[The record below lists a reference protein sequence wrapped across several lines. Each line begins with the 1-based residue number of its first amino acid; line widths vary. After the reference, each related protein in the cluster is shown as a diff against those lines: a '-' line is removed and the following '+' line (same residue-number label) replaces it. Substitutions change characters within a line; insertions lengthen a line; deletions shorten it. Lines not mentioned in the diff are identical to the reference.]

1 MARMAMVIDLRLC
14 IGCDAC
20 NISCKQENNVQ
31 QGFFWAHHI
40 QRHEG
45 TFPNITYTYM
55 PTLCN
60 HCSNPP
66 CVEACP
72 VEPDK
77 AMFKQADGTVMTSEE
92 RCIGC
97 QACKYACP
105 YGVISFN
112 EWGAETHPEWRTPEA
127 TALAQKVGGQVVPYS
142 NPDRGTTFSV
152 IRKEGK
158 VEKCT
163 FCDHRYQVGEEPRC
177 VEVCPP
183 HARVFG
189 DLDDPNSAVSRLL
202 RENEYSV
209 LQPEAGTEPNV
220 YYINKFDQKS

>member
-1 MARMAMVIDLRLC
+1 
-14 IGCDAC
+14 
-20 NISCKQENNVQ
+20 
-31 QGFFWAHHI
+31 
-40 QRHEG
+40 
-45 TFPNITYTYM
+45 
-55 PTLCN
+55 
-60 HCSNPP
+60 
-66 CVEACP
+66 VEACP

-77 AMFKQADGTVMTSEE
+77 AMFKQADGTTMQSED

-97 QACKYACP
+97 QACQRACP

-127 TALAQKVGGQVVPYS
+127 AALTQKVGGDVLPYS
-142 NPDRGTTFSV
+142 NPDRGTTYSV
-152 IRKEGK
+152 IRKAGK

-163 FCDHRYQVGEEPRC
+163 FCDHRYQVGEQPRC

-183 HARVFG
+183 HARTFG
-189 DLDDPNSAVSRLL
+189 DLDDPDSDVSRLL
-202 RENEYSV
+202 RENEYFV